1 MPVNPNAAIEI
12 TAFRW
17 VPPFAEGLVRDLR
30 ARWVLEE
37 AGLDYRVR
45 LLEQQRPPEYLREQP
60 FDQVPCFN
68 DGKVHIF
75 ESGAIVQY
83 VGEKSEALL
92 PREPQGRYRAIQW
105 TYAALN
111 SVEPAIQNL
120 ASIDLFDADQEWA
133 KLRRP
138 GAVDFVRLKLKRV
151 SDWLGDKHWL
161 ERPLHHRRPVDGRQ
175 CLRILRHTDL
185 VAEFP
190 NLAAY
195 VKRGEARPA
204 FKQALSDQTGG
215 VQPPIKW
222 KEQQHDLKDFRRN
235 LRKHVEAGGRRQGK
249 LTLRRGRMHAGR
261 WMPPANI
268 RRQARDAANEKM
280 RATPMKEMGATMP
293 FDGKRMIWAASTRSS
308 RKAAA
313 AVTPTASSCRSEG
326 KSDDQPPENGQGCDP
341 RIEAL

>member
-1 MPVNPNAAIEI
+1 MPVNPKAAIEI

-45 LLEQQRPPEYLREQP
+45 LLDQKRPPEYLREQP
-60 FDQVPCFN
+60 FDQVPCFS
-68 DGKVHIF
+68 DGVVHIF

-92 PREPQGRYRAIQW
+92 PHDPQGRYRAIQW

-120 ASIDLFDADQEWA
+120 AMIDLFCAKEEWA

-138 GAVDFVRLKLKRV
+138 GTVEFVRLRLRRV
-151 SDWLGDKHWL
+151 SDWLGGRYWL
-161 ERPLHHRRPVDGRQ
+161 EDRFTIGDLMMISV
-175 CLRILRHTDL
+175 LRILRHTDIGS
-185 VAEFP
+185 EFP

-204 FKQALSDQTGG
+204 FRQALSDQLA
-215 VQPPIKW
+215 V
-222 KEQQHDLKDFRRN
+222 F
-235 LRKHVEAGGRRQGK
+235 
-249 LTLRRGRMHAGR
+249 
-261 WMPPANI
+261 
-268 RRQARDAANEKM
+268 AANQME
-280 RATPMKEMGATMP
+280 GAT
-293 FDGKRMIWAASTRSS
+293 A
-308 RKAAA
+308 
-313 AVTPTASSCRSEG
+313 
-326 KSDDQPPENGQGCDP
+326 
-341 RIEAL
+341 